1 MKPCFAPAIALTV
14 VTLCLSS
21 LAHADE
27 SGKLKA
33 RQHFKAGVELFDQ
46 RRFGDA
52 LSQFQ
57 ESYSLF
63 PVYSTLYNIGQVQVV
78 LGHPVEAAD
87 AFDKFLVQGGSS
99 IAQEQRARVEVE
111 LKAQQ
116 ERIGDINVAVS
127 PDGAEIQ
134 VDGAPVGMSPL
145 GGPVK
150 VASGHHRVDARL
162 DGYRSE
168 HNEVDILGQGHV
180 ALTIQLQAL
189 QPMATPLASGPITG
203 PLPPSPTQA
212 PTPVP
217 TASHSL
223 PARDFKAGST
233 THRSAQAIVG
243 YSLVGIGLVT
253 AGVGVGISVDGQ
265 SKHNDAVKQWNV
277 SDEAQSRNNARQ
289 TESASVKEKTTG
301 YIVIGAGG
309 AALLAG
315 TVVLLTAPSNQ
326 AGHAR
331 LNFSPWLGTSTTGAT
346 LAGTW

>member
-1 MKPCFAPAIALTV
+1 MKSCFTPAIALTIV
-14 VTLCLSS
+14 ALCLSN

-33 RQHFKAGVELFDQ
+33 RLHFKQGVELFDQ

-52 LSQFQ
+52 LSEFQ

-63 PVYSTLYNIGQVQVV
+63 PVYSTLYNIAQVQVV

-87 AFDKFLVQGGSS
+87 AFDKFLVQGGAS
-99 IAQEQRARVEVE
+99 IAREQRARVEVE

-116 ERIGDINVAVS
+116 ERIGDIDVAVS
-127 PDGAEIQ
+127 PEGAEIQ
-134 VDGAPVGMSPL
+134 VDGAVVGKSPL
-145 GGPVK
+145 GGSVR

-168 HNEVDILGQGHV
+168 HDEVDVLGRGHV
-180 ALTIQLQAL
+180 ELTIQLQAL
-189 QPMATPLASGPITG
+189 QQMAAPLAAGPITS
-203 PLPPSPTQA
+203 PLPPSPAQA
-212 PTPVP
+212 PTPIP

-223 PARDFKAGST
+223 PARDFNAGST
-233 THRSAQAIVG
+233 THRSAQTIVG
-243 YSLVGIGLVT
+243 YSLVSIGLVT
-253 AGVGVGISVDGQ
+253 AGVGVGIGVDGQ
-265 SKHNDAVKQWNV
+265 SKHSDAIKQWNA
-277 SDEAQSRNNARQ
+277 SAEAQSRNNARQ
-289 TESASVKEKTTG
+289 TESASVKEKTKG
-301 YIVIGAGG
+301 YVIMGAGG

-315 TVVLLTAPSNQ
+315 TIVLLTAPSNQ

-331 LNFSPWLGTSTTGAT
+331 LNWSPWFGASAAGAT